1 VKSLARV
8 KCLHDSFG
16 VPKLPLAPHSTPT
29 KFLGLNLNPSYSSL
43 NLSNPPK
50 TSLYL
55 SYSLLNLFI
64 PPYMDSKVLII
75 QLIKENKRYWGQL
88 LYQEYFDLFQKVRS
102 NALLAELITKDLGHT
117 ISEKQIDNL
126 KKRLHS
132 TVLPKIQTPSIPAKT
147 TNTEQELYN
156 QIYGQTNKSQFD
168 LENM

>member
-1 VKSLARV
+1 
-8 KCLHDSFG
+8 
-16 VPKLPLAPHSTPT
+16 
-29 KFLGLNLNPSYSSL
+29 
-43 NLSNPPK
+43 
-50 TSLYL
+50 
-55 SYSLLNLFI
+55 
-64 PPYMDSKVLII
+64 MDSKAIII

-88 LYQEYFDLFQKVRS
+88 LYQEYFHLFQKVRS

-156 QIYGQTNKSQFD
+156 QIYGQTSKSQFD
-168 LENM
+168 LDNM

>member
-1 VKSLARV
+1 
-8 KCLHDSFG
+8 
-16 VPKLPLAPHSTPT
+16 
-29 KFLGLNLNPSYSSL
+29 
-43 NLSNPPK
+43 
-50 TSLYL
+50 
-55 SYSLLNLFI
+55 
-64 PPYMDSKVLII
+64 MDSKVLII

-132 TVLPKIQTPSIPAKT
+132 TVSSKSQTPSIPSKT
-147 TNTEQELYN
+147 TTTEQELYN

-168 LENM
+168 LDNM